1 MSFDNFKDI
10 SISENFLE
18 KYFEPLQKSFKELCD
33 KKQTENINRGSRLF
47 DLRFRLNM
55 DLNVTINSQYS
66 STKTPGVKNI
76 YETLFLLLDLWNVYE
91 VANSNVKMLG
101 LLEKNDKKFDTFFFD
116 KDDLGS
122 EIKNYLDFFNKE
134 IKDSKICESFKNY
147 LNHFKDLDSI
157 TQSNKAKYDE
167 IIKKINDNT
176 NFDVEDVL
184 FLIYMERNAFYHGG
198 EAAKSGTNYSFKQNL
213 LNFYVVFL
221 RYFIAEY
228 GIKMFNKE
236 LEL

>member
-1 MSFDNFKDI
+1 MFLI
-10 SISENFLE
+10 SKIFLI
-18 KYFEPLQKSFKELCD
+18 
-33 KKQTENINRGSRLF
+33 KQYYNKNNNRYLF
-47 DLRFRLNM
+47 YYIFHYTR
-55 DLNVTINSQYS
+55 
-66 STKTPGVKNI
+66 
-76 YETLFLLLDLWNVYE
+76 
-91 VANSNVKMLG
+91 
-101 LLEKNDKKFDTFFFD
+101 
-116 KDDLGS
+116 
-122 EIKNYLDFFNKE
+122 FNKE

-167 IIKKINDNT
+167 IIKKINNNT